1 MDEDNNKKEIALIKN
16 VNLSL
21 ICYPII
27 VGIILFIKSI
37 FFYQNTITMN
47 EQIDKITM
55 IGTAFFICSFISI
68 IFIVPKKR
76 RFIAT
81 TVIDV
86 LVSILLFSNNLYYS
100 YSSSVLSVAQITNL
114 QYTEEIAGTVPMLF
128 QLKYV
133 LYFIDL
139 IPIILYYLKYY
150 KKQIILNKSKKI
162 YRIVEVVVFM
172 MIIVICGKKEAVFIK
187 KTKEEPYNKDM
198 QVKKST
204 IYGYHIADIKNT
216 MNIKKQA
223 KYADKEKMLE
233 EYNKLKEN
241 YNEKYNMTNYDF
253 QGIAK
258 DKNIIILQL
267 ESIQDFVIDKK
278 INGQE
283 IMPNLSG
290 FLNDN
295 IRFNNMYMQSYSS
308 TADSEFS
315 SITSLYPMENGMSY
329 SKYYTNKYDDIFKI
343 FKNNGYNTSYVHGND
358 GNFWNRGNVY
368 QNFGVDNIELKDKF
382 SDISENIMGYLSD
395 ELMYKQT
402 IEKMKEYKY
411 PFISYVVSA
420 SSHTGF
426 TLDGLQDR
434 SKVNIDVGKYKD
446 TFFGNYL
453 ESVNYADYAFGK
465 FIEELKEEN
474 LYNDTV
480 ILVYGDHNGLDMYN
494 EELQDFLKAT
504 NQKLNDIDIKTNYI
518 RVAGG
523 IKIPGIKNLEIDKP
537 ISKLDIKPTLTY
549 LIDSEDGISLGT
561 NMFANKDFISLNN
574 ERIVTSKYYYDEKWF
589 YRDDGTEV
597 DMEKIS
603 EEERNLLKEYYDN
616 MKKELDISV
625 SISINNLLK

>member
-68 IFIVPKKR
+68 IFILPKKR

-162 YRIVEVVVFM
+162 YRIVEVVIFM

-233 EYNKLKEN
+233 EYKKLKEN

-267 ESIQDFVIDKK
+267 ESIQDFVINKK

-561 NMFANKDFISLNN
+561 NMLANKDFISLNN